1 MFGVCVRVC
10 GFAKNKCVLSYT
22 AFVCLSVS
30 AHVCVNYCVVLYNL
44 CFEKVCYLCVG
55 VYAECVCFVSDVLCD
70 VVWLVYIID
79 AFWCVC
85 ILC

>member
-1 MFGVCVRVC
+1 MLYGLLCV
-10 GFAKNKCVLSYT
+10 KLSLCVL
-22 AFVCLSVS
+22 V
-30 AHVCVNYCVVLYNL
+30 VNYCVVLYNL